1 MQDFRVSATLNQAYE
16 VKSMSNYH
24 EVEVELV
31 VDDTHIETGDV
42 FEPMKWGIDI
52 YEGPAV
58 YTQSQQRFSEPQR
71 QLFAMIWYIE
81 EVNNGGHK
89 QFYSNSTG
97 IVWQDACNGF
107 AAMGLKEV
115 ASIILDS
122 AKLLGGSPSL
132 DRASRQSQLEEFKP
146 DFRGVDKRFY
156 DLESSVDLSAAML
169 AYVRANPTA
178 FYFSGKVTRLERIP

>member
-1 MQDFRVSATLNQAYE
+1 
-16 VKSMSNYH
+16 MSNFR

-31 VDDTHIETGDV
+31 VDDAHIETGDV

-52 YEGPAV
+52 YDGIEA
-58 YTQSQQRFSEPQR
+58 YTQSRQRFSEPQR

-132 DRASRQSQLEEFKP
+132 DRPSRQAQFEEFQP
-146 DFRGVDKRFY
+146 DFREVDECFY
-156 DLESSVDLSAAML
+156 DLESLVDLNAAML
-169 AYVRANPTA
+169 AFVKANPAA
-178 FYFSGKVTRLERIP
+178 FYFSGRVTRLERIS